1 MRVPERRRAPH
12 AALSATCLVVAI
24 ACAGVVPRAAGGNA
38 GSAQPAGG
46 SGGGSAGGSGGRQAR
61 GSGGA
66 PDAGGTSADGGSPI
80 PPLTDFPPDPIID
93 TGAPP
98 NAATLFSTSGRTS
111 GAPCILS
118 PEAGTL
124 MPRNWLRPRFS
135 YTPAAD
141 ENLFEITLTVMGFA
155 HQLVVYTPARAYT
168 LDPVLWASLRTS
180 VNDQPIDVT
189 VRALTLSGSGTVQN
203 PPSAAATADFTI
215 APVDA
220 PGKIVYWA
228 IPNGSSDGILRGFGI
243 GEEGVED
250 VLVASQLVAPT
261 ITASQNDGCI
271 GCHAATP
278 DGQSVGFQLGPHN
291 NSGPDSYY
299 DSVADI
305 SGATVG
311 QMPSWATPNQLA
323 ALRGLRGIP
332 AFSRGHWTD
341 GDHVVLVMDGKNQG
355 QLLWLN
361 LDTDGAQG
369 TIARAGDSA
378 GATEPSF
385 SHDGT
390 QIVYASA
397 TSLVDGRLAN
407 GPADLYTVTYGNR
420 AGGAASKLAGAS
432 DPAYTEYYP
441 SFSPD
446 DAFVAFTRIAG
457 NGNSYSNNQA
467 EVFVV
472 SSVGGEA
479 LRFGANDPPACQSG
493 ARSPGVTNDWPK
505 WSPEQTTAPNGTAY
519 YWMTFSSTRDGRPQ
533 LYVAPMTVKA
543 GVVEVGYPALYL
555 WNQPA
560 SDDNHTPSWDDYQ
573 IPSIN
578 IG

>member
-1 MRVPERRRAPH
+1 LLIGVG
-12 AALSATCLVVAI
+12 
-24 ACAGVVPRAAGGNA
+24 CAGVVPRASGENTGGA
-38 GSAQPAGG
+38 P
-46 SGGGSAGGSGGRQAR
+46 SGGGSAGASGGQPGLRPGNPR
-61 GSGGA
+61 
-66 PDAGGTSADGGSPI
+66 DAGGAGIDAGSPL

-93 TGAPP
+93 TGAPSD
-98 NAATLFSTSGRTS
+98 AAGLFSTAGRSG
-111 GAPCILS
+111 GAPCLLS
-118 PEAGTL
+118 PEPGTL

-135 YTPAAD
+135 YTPSAD
-141 ENLFEITLTVMGFA
+141 ENLFEITLTVQGFA
-155 HQLVVYTPARAYT
+155 HQLVIYTPARAYT
-168 LDPVLWASLRTS
+168 LDPTIWAGLRVS
-180 VNDQPIDVT
+180 IDDQSIAVT
-189 VRALTLSGSGTVQN
+189 VRALTLSGAGTVQN

-243 GEEGVED
+243 GEESVED

-261 ITASQNDGCI
+261 ITASLNDGCI

-305 SGATVG
+305 AGSSIG
-311 QMPSWATPNQLA
+311 QRPSWATVNQLA
-323 ALRGLRGIP
+323 TLRTLRGIP

-341 GDHVVLVMDGKNQG
+341 GDHVVLAMDAGNQG

-369 TIARAGDSA
+369 VIARNGDPA

-397 TSLVDGRLAN
+397 SSFADGRLAN
-407 GPADLYTVTYGNR
+407 GPADLYTVPYGNR
-420 AGGAASKLAGAS
+420 AGGMASKLPGAS

-441 SFSPD
+441 AFSPD
-446 DAFVAFTRIAG
+446 DAYIAFTRFAG

-467 EVFVV
+467 EVFVL
-472 SSVGGEA
+472 SSVGGQA
-479 LRFGANDPPACQSG
+479 VRFEANDPPACQTS
-493 ARSPGVTNDWPK
+493 AHSPGVTNDWPK
-505 WSPEQTTAPNGTAY
+505 WSPEQMTAPNGTTY
-519 YWMTFSSTRDGRPQ
+519 YWVTFSSTRDGRPQ
-533 LYVAPMTVKA
+533 LYVAPMTVKG
-543 GVVEVGYPALYL
+543 GVLNVGYPALYL

-560 SDDNHTPSWDDYQ
+560 TDDNHTPSWDDYQ
-573 IPSIN
+573 IPSIT